1 MFILCFEVNFGMS
14 LRWWIYGEHPISDF
28 GKGWDFWGSSIFLER
43 GGGRQLLQPNFH
55 LKYFDPCFTTSGP
68 NGPRSPVLSS
78 LMSDMQVVF
87 QIHLH
92 NNKIH
97 IWSWYKLCI
106 YQAFFQKLLSTP
118 ILPRG
123 GEVWTVSGSIAND
136 DCVVLSLPLCC
147 GLCLTYQSS
156 IFEGNGKCDG
166 DVQQGQGGPGR
177 Q

>member
-1 MFILCFEVNFGMS
+1 MGSIPFQILEKVGIFGAVA
-14 LRWWIYGEHPISDF
+14 F
-28 GKGWDFWGSSIFLER
+28 FLSR
-43 GGGRQLLQPNFH
+43 GGTQALQPNFH

-97 IWSWYKLCI
+97 ILLRYKLCI

-123 GEVWTVSGSIAND
+123 GEV
-136 DCVVLSLPLCC
+136 
-147 GLCLTYQSS
+147 
-156 IFEGNGKCDG
+156 
-166 DVQQGQGGPGR
+166 
-177 Q
+177 

>member
-1 MFILCFEVNFGMS
+1 MNLWGASHFIFWKRLG
-14 LRWWIYGEHPISDF
+14 
-28 GKGWDFWGSSIFLER
+28 FWGQCFSLER
-43 GGGRQLLQPNFH
+43 GRAAFATQLPFEIFWPL
-55 LKYFDPCFTTSGP
+55 LTTSGP

-92 NNKIH
+92 NNKTH

-106 YQAFFQKLLSTP
+106 YQAFSETVVHSHSTQRR
-118 ILPRG
+118 RG
-123 GEVWTVSGSIAND
+123 LNCFWQH
-136 DCVVLSLPLCC
+136 CYWWLCC
-147 GLCLTYQSS
+147 LVITIMFWVVFNISILH

-166 DVQQGQGGPGR
+166 DVQQGQGSTGR